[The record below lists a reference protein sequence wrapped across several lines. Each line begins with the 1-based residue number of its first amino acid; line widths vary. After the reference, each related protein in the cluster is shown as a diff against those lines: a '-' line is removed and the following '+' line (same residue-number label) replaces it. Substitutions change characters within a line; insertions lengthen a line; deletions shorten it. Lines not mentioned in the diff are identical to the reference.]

1 MRISSFVPFNR
12 SFDDTGRS
20 NEIDSNDIG
29 CVLPFAVVPICN
41 VDINIFRHLADTS
54 KPIENYIPRIG
65 R

>member
-1 MRISSFVPFNR
+1 
-12 SFDDTGRS
+12 
-20 NEIDSNDIG
+20 
-29 CVLPFAVVPICN
+29 LPFAVVPICN